1 MKYLFLLAFIFFQGG
16 NKIVVKNAW
25 MRPAPET
32 FNSALYCTVINN
44 GDKADTL
51 YKAESEVSD
60 DIQIHETYKKGDM
73 MGMRPVEDLV
83 IAPHDSIIFKPGGY
97 HIMLMNLVENAVVNH
112 KKSVSLFFKGAGQI
126 KIQAEVGLH

>member
-1 MKYLFLLAFIFFQGG
+1 VKYFLLLAFIFIQGG
-16 NKIVVKNAW
+16 NKIIIKDAW

-60 DIQIHETYKKGDM
+60 DVQIHETYKKGDM
-73 MGMRPVEDLV
+73 TGMRPVENLV
-83 IAPHDSIIFKPGGY
+83 IAPHDSVVFKPGGY
-97 HIMLMNLVENAVVNH
+97 HIMLMKLKENAVVNN
-112 KKSVSLFFKGAGQI
+112 KKPVSLFFKVAGQI
-126 KIQAEVGLH
+126 KIQAEVGLR

>member
-1 MKYLFLLAFIFFQGG
+1 MKYFLLLAFIFIQGG
-16 NKIVVKNAW
+16 NKIIIKDAW

-60 DIQIHETYKKGDM
+60 DVQIHETYKKGDM
-73 MGMRPVEDLV
+73 TGMRPVENLV
-83 IAPHDSIIFKPGGY
+83 IAPHDSVVFKPGGY
-97 HIMLMNLVENAVVNH
+97 HIMLMKLNENAVVNNY
-112 KKSVSLFFKGAGQI
+112 KSVSLFFKVAGQI
-126 KIQAEVGLH
+126 KVKAKVNRN